1 MGVECL
7 SYLKSIETHARAVL
21 TLIIL
26 SIGTVWNISMPLT
39 FWHGNVTT
47 FGNFGT
53 GKFWHCG
60 HSVNKKIGKL
70 IGECRLSFD
79 YNNKSESLII
89 NFLFSLSSF
98 VRVSYRK

>member
-1 MGVECL
+1 MGADFSFNV
-7 SYLKSIETHARAVL
+7 KTIETHARAVL

-26 SIGTVWNISMPLT
+26 SIGTVWNISMHLT

-70 IGECRLSFD
+70 IGECRLKIRQS
-79 YNNKSESLII
+79 KI
-89 NFLFSLSSF
+89 NSCLVAGPIGQTNRRPS
-98 VRVSYRK
+98 V